1 MVHPQFLQTFFYN
14 QVGYKNV
21 VKSSD
26 GFDFKIND
34 KYSFVIGGK
43 YIEPDKNQ
51 GFAAADRIEVGEGRK
66 IPLWLFGF
74 LY

>member
-1 MVHPQFLQTFFYN
+1 
-14 QVGYKNV
+14 
-21 VKSSD
+21 VKSAD